1 LVIVAVALPGLALAA
16 CGSGASASMSAY
28 FESLEELNADIRA
41 QQQQV
46 DADYDEALAATE
58 FSPAARQGFSDYLT
72 AQQDL
77 ALSYVAGAEDLDP
90 PDDARALHEEAIEAY
105 RAFAGEID
113 AVISDVSRAQ
123 TLDGLVSA
131 LGAPAAIEAAANATA
146 ACLALQNLAEDEDVS
161 VDLRCQE

>member
-1 LVIVAVALPGLALAA
+1 MSATVAFSLSLVA
-16 CGSGASASMSAY
+16 CGGASASMTAY
-28 FESLEELNADIRA
+28 FEALEELNADIRA
-41 QQQQV
+41 RQQQV

-58 FSPAARQGFSDYLT
+58 FSPAARQAFADYLA

-90 PDDARALHEEAIEAY
+90 PDDARALHDDATEAY
-105 RAFAGEID
+105 RSFAGEID
-113 AVISDVSRAQ
+113 SVIADVNRAQ

-146 ACLALQNLAEDEDVS
+146 ACLALQDLADEEDVS